1 MIIIMG
7 TVKLAPERL
16 EAAKPAMQRMV
27 DASRAEPG
35 CIAYAY
41 AQDLLDPATMHVA
54 EQWKDRAALTEHF
67 ATTHM
72 AEWRGVMGS
81 LGLTGRDLLV
91 FEADE
96 GAPI

>member
-16 EAAKPAMQRMV
+16 DAAKPAMRRMV
-27 DASRAEPG
+27 DASRAEAG
-35 CIAYAY
+35 CVAYAY
-41 AQDLLDPATMHVA
+41 AQDLLDPETIHVA
-54 EQWKDRAALTEHF
+54 EQWKDRAAVADHF
-67 ATTHM
+67 ATPHM

-81 LGLTGRDLLV
+81 LGLTGRDLRV

-96 GAPI
+96 GAAI

>member
-7 TVKLAPERL
+7 TVKLAPDRL
-16 EAAKPAMQRMV
+16 DAAKPAMRRMV
-27 DASRAEPG
+27 DASRAEAG

-41 AQDLLDPATMHVA
+41 AQDLLDPETIHVA
-54 EQWKDRAALTEHF
+54 EQWRDRAALTEHF
-67 ATTHM
+67 ATPHM

-81 LGLTGRDLLV
+81 LGLTGRDLRV

-96 GAPI
+96 GSAI

>member
-7 TVKLAPERL
+7 TVKLAPDRL

-27 DASRAEPG
+27 EASRAEPG

-41 AQDLLDPATMHVA
+41 AQDLLDPATIHVA
-54 EQWKDRAALTEHF
+54 EQWQNRAAVAEHV
-67 ATTHM
+67 ATPHM
-72 AEWRGVMGS
+72 AEWRGVMGD
-81 LGLTGRDLLV
+81 LGLTGRDLRV

-96 GAPI
+96 GAAI

>member
-1 MIIIMG
+1 MVIVMG
-7 TVKLAPERL
+7 TVKLDPSKL
-16 EAAKPAMQRMV
+16 EATKPAMAKMV
-27 DASRAEPG
+27 AASLAEPG

-54 EQWKDRAALTEHF
+54 EQWQDRAALTEDF
-67 ATTHM
+67 ATPHM
-72 AEWRGVMGS
+72 TEWRGVMGS
-81 LGLTGRDLLV
+81 LGLTGRDLRM

>member
-7 TVKLAPERL
+7 TVKLAPDRL
-16 EAAKPAMQRMV
+16 DAAKPAMRRMV

-41 AQDLLDPATMHVA
+41 AEDLLDPETIHVA
-54 EQWKDRAALTEHF
+54 EQWRDRAALTEHF
-67 ATTHM
+67 ATPHM

-81 LGLTGRDLLV
+81 LGLTGRDLRV

-96 GAPI
+96 GSAI

>member
-27 DASRAEPG
+27 DASRAEAG
-35 CIAYAY
+35 CVAYAY
-41 AQDLLDPATMHVA
+41 AQDLLDPETIHVA
-54 EQWKDRAALTEHF
+54 EQWRDRAAVADHF
-67 ATTHM
+67 ATPHM

-81 LGLTGRDLLV
+81 LGLTGRDLRV

>member
-7 TVKLAPERL
+7 TVKLAPDRL
-16 EAAKPAMQRMV
+16 DAAKPAMQRMV
-27 DASRAEPG
+27 DASRAEAG

-41 AQDLLDPATMHVA
+41 AQDVLDPETIHVA
-54 EQWKDRAALTEHF
+54 EQWRDRAALTEHF
-67 ATTHM
+67 ATPHM

-81 LGLTGRDLLV
+81 LGLTGRDLRV

-96 GAPI
+96 GSAI

>member
-7 TVKLAPERL
+7 TVKLAPDRL
-16 EAAKPAMQRMV
+16 DAAKPAMQRMV

-41 AQDLLDPATMHVA
+41 AQDLLDPATIHVA
-54 EQWKDRAALTEHF
+54 EQWRDRAAVAEHF
-67 ATTHM
+67 ATPHM
-72 AEWRGVMGS
+72 AEWRGVMGG
-81 LGLTGRDLLV
+81 LGLTGRDLRV

-96 GAPI
+96 GAAI